1 MAKFKIEVLGERES
15 IHDNVIAKNMES
27 AIQLVL
33 ASLPAEQRRNG
44 PLDLII
50 MDKTTKP
57 YRVHI
62 RKIQS

>member
-15 IHDNVIAKNMES
+15 IHDNIIAKNMDA
-27 AIQLVL
+27 AIRLVL
-33 ASLPAEQRRNG
+33 ALLPDEQKGRG
-44 PLDLII
+44 KLDLII

-62 RKIQS
+62 RKISL

>member
-1 MAKFKIEVLGERES
+1 MGKFKIEVLGDCES
-15 IHDNVIAKNMES
+15 VHDNIIAKNMDA
-27 AIQLVL
+27 AIRLVL
-33 ASLPAEQRRNG
+33 AALPDEQKCGR

-62 RKIQS
+62 RKISS